1 MCAHACMLT
10 ITVATPS
17 ASVSRRQFD
26 AVNDI
31 ALRVMSPTAAT
42 VSRAVCL
49 SYCLRAYSR
58 QHTCNPFKRIYTY
71 ICVLLIGLI
80 MHIIFRL
87 HGTDSSVAHMPLD
100 TTACCVPKISDSLCP
115 PSPWVIVENS
125 TTWSIKYKITRYTST
140 RYLWRKASDR
150 GISVIVRAWGY
161 TVR

>member
-87 HGTDSSVAHMPLD
+87 HGTDSSVARILYIVGIPYRRAAAHMPLD

-125 TTWSIKYKITRYTST
+125 TT
-140 RYLWRKASDR
+140 
-150 GISVIVRAWGY
+150 
-161 TVR
+161 

>member
-31 ALRVMSPTAAT
+31 ASRVTSPTAAT

-58 QHTCNPFKRIYTY
+58 QHTCNPFKHIYTY

-87 HGTDSSVAHMPLD
+87 HGTDSSVARKLYVYHIDGPRRTCHL
-100 TTACCVPKISDSLCP
+100 TRQPVACQ
-115 PSPWVIVENS
+115 
-125 TTWSIKYKITRYTST
+125 
-140 RYLWRKASDR
+140 RYLTLSAPRSLGSLLKILRHEASNIR
-150 GISVIVRAWGY
+150 SHATRHGERPLIAVSVAL
-161 TVR
+161 